1 MASLILWCAIGLST
15 AASNILSTQQ
25 TEPTLIVQLVDS
37 GWTPVPGIDVKVTSV
52 GSCQGKSAS
61 KERVSARTDRA
72 GFARVKVPADANY
85 LLSLA
90 PDSGFLHPRR
100 CVHIFPRN
108 ADLPTAYV
116 QIQVHNKRIV
126 IQ

>member
-1 MASLILWCAIGLST
+1 MWQTTLSKEE
-15 AASNILSTQQ
+15 NP
-25 TEPTLIVQLVDS
+25 PTLMVQLVDTA
-37 GWTPVPGIDVKVTSV
+37 WTPVPGIDVKATSV

-61 KERVSARTDRA
+61 KGTLSARTDRA
-72 GFARVKVPADANY
+72 GFARFNVPAGANY
-85 LLSLA
+85 LLSVP

-108 ADLPTAYV
+108 ANLPTAYV
-116 QIQVHNKRIV
+116 QIQVHNKKIV